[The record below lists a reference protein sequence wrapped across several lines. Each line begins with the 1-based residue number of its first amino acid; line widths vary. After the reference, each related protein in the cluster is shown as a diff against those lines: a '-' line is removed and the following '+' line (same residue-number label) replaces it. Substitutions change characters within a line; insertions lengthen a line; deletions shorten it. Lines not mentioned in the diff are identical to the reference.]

1 MLCMGLAL
9 LAEVKRDWKVK
20 AGGDEGRKD
29 SGITPIKNN
38 KISRNLQL
46 SEFHLEKSTFRVL
59 KENRDKLIKEF

>member
-1 MLCMGLAL
+1 M
-9 LAEVKRDWKVK
+9 K